1 MLPKDWKN
9 EYDFGPY
16 IQNNDFGACCKFIPH
31 FNFEPFDWGAGE
43 EAIEIFHQLVADAR
57 NGEAFGLDMIVNT
70 EQFNYGFREANSA
83 GKMIYLFLILPFQ
96 SEGSFVVHTKT

>member
-83 GKMIYLFLILPFQ
+83 GKMIYYFLILPFQ
-96 SEGSFVVHTKT
+96 SQASFVVTVV